1 MFRCNF
7 CGAIFEQPAER
18 VYRENMDGENGW
30 YTWHMAV
37 CPECFDEEIELIDME
52 ETDDGNEKE

>member
-1 MFRCNF
+1 MYRCEW
-7 CGAIFEQPAER
+7 CGAVFEQPAER

-37 CPECFDEEIELIDME
+37 CPYCFEEGIDYVTN
-52 ETDDGNEKE
+52 ETPDTLEGG